1 MLTRREVKY
10 TSASPRCTCLP
21 PRQHC
26 AGVALGSPLPTPQ
39 HCWFGRR
46 SSTTRLRL
54 VVLAS
59 SSSTMLW
66 SCTRCPPQTPVQRWF
81 GGRTSTP
88 RLRLGVLAFLLINIA
103 LKLHSEESKYISA
116 APRCTCFPPCATSAQ
131 VHRGQVQV
139 QLGFASLYLDL
150 ALVDLSGVGGG
161 LPRATSISGRSGQVA
176 SLDLDLTWTTWARVG
191 EVHLRYCATYINVS
205 LHAG

>member
-10 TSASPRCTCLP
+10 TSAAPRCTCLP

-46 SSTTRLRL
+46 TSTTRLRL

-66 SCTRCPPQTPVQRWF
+66 SCTWYPHLPYIFHLLFSSWIGWCGMKNSEILLSFILKNFAVHKKERISPTNPSFRIQSITGPENSFQSWMDGNHEKF
-81 GGRTSTP
+81 IFSS
-88 RLRLGVLAFLLINIA
+88 LIELAESNPSPMGNPILFLLDWWTVT
-103 LKLHSEESKYISA
+103 S
-116 APRCTCFPPCATSAQ
+116 CF
-131 VHRGQVQV
+131 
-139 QLGFASLYLDL
+139 F
-150 ALVDLSGVGGG
+150 
-161 LPRATSISGRSGQVA
+161 
-176 SLDLDLTWTTWARVG
+176 
-191 EVHLRYCATYINVS
+191 
-205 LHAG
+205 